1 MRLDQFF
8 RGFLL
13 AVRASGVDYL
23 KTRGNEHHKRFALV
37 VAALATTED
46 PELAQF
52 ARTFRPNMLGLYREL
67 DGAVLRAQ
75 DLVLGANNP
84 SYVGLTYKI
93 SKETADEI
101 LQKMFSQHKAA
112 FTELAAVFNKTKKTE
127 MPESVA
133 A

>member
-13 AVRASGVDYL
+13 AVRASGVTYL
-23 KTRGNEHHKRFALV
+23 KTRGNDHHKRFSLV
-37 VAALATTED
+37 VAALAKIDD
-46 PELAQF
+46 PDLASF

-93 SKETADEI
+93 SQETADEI
-101 LQKMFSQHKAA
+101 LQKMFSEHKRA
-112 FTELAAVFNKTKKTE
+112 FAELAEIFNKGTRVAV
-127 MPESVA
+127 PESIA